1 MLKDG
6 LSASMMCVDFLD
18 TGKDIKQ
25 LEKAQIEY
33 LHFDIMDGEFVS
45 NYALGPCMIDKIREG
60 TNLGIDIHMMVDRP
74 ERKLGYFNL
83 KEGDVISIHA
93 ESTPHLQKILQDL
106 KNQNLTVG
114 VALNP
119 STPAE
124 VLQYVLDVLDFV
136 LIMTVNPGFAGQK
149 LVPVTL
155 EKIKSTREYLD
166 SAGYAHIKIQVDG
179 NVSVENAVRMRKAG
193 ADNFVCGTAGLFKKD
208 MDIVTAAEVMR
219 VALKELR

>member
-33 LHFDIMDGEFVS
+33 LHFDIMDGVFVS

-119 STPAE
+119 STPVE

>member
-119 STPAE
+119 STPVE